1 MPTRHPLFK
10 SAVTS
15 NATSSSGLNPWPS
28 TPKTRGCE
36 PEFPFYGNWLPK
48 KGEEVKGRPPADPI
62 MASVR
67 VDQKK
72 RALVR
77 NIPASFTNAIARY
90 FGTGPTDVDLARRQ
104 QDAYVEALEANGVS
118 VHRLEADENHPDCMF
133 VEDQAVV
140 VDGHMLLPTPG
151 HPSRVAEQPPIA
163 EFLMEALEGVQTCTM
178 GGEARMDGGDII
190 RLGDLFFVGRS
201 TRTNDLGIASLQSL
215 LDFFGHELRVIDIPG
230 HALHLTSISSTPT
243 DNLILVP
250 EGYLKPD
257 DFGTLPDDCEIVWLP
272 GEEAYGCNTI
282 GLPNG
287 KILIAEGYPAVKEA
301 LVSRGLETI
310 ELDMSEIRAADGSL
324 TCCSIF
330 F

>member
-1 MPTRHPLFK
+1 M
-10 SAVTS
+10 
-15 NATSSSGLNPWPS
+15 AT
-28 TPKTRGCE
+28 
-36 PEFPFYGNWLPK
+36 
-48 KGEEVKGRPPADPI
+48 
-62 MASVR
+62 VR
-67 VDQKK
+67 LDQKK

-77 NIPASFTNAIARY
+77 DVPSSYTKALARF
-90 FGTGPTDVDLARRQ
+90 FGSGPTDIELARQ
-104 QDAYVEALEANGVS
+104 QQLAYIQTLEANGVM

-133 VEDQAVV
+133 VEDQAVI

-163 EFLMEALEGVQTCTM
+163 DFLMQALEGVQTCTM

-201 TRTNDLGIASLQSL
+201 SRTNDLGIASLQSL
-215 LDFFGHELRVIDIPG
+215 LDFFGHELRVIDIPD

-243 DNLILVP
+243 DTIILVP
-250 EGYLKPD
+250 EGYLSLA
-257 DFGTLPDDCEIVWLP
+257 DFGELPKGCEIVWIP

-287 KILIAEGYPAVKEA
+287 KVIVAEGYPLVKQA
-301 LVSRGLETI
+301 LHDRGLETI
-310 ELDMSEIRAADGSL
+310 DIDMSEIRAADGSL

-330 F
+330 Y